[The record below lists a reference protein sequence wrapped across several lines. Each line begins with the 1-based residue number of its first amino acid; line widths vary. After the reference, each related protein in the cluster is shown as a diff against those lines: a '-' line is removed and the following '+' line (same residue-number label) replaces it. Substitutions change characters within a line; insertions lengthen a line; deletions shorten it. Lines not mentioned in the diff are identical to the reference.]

1 MLRDVDKKLGDT
13 VFREIF
19 FVFKI
24 SSSVMR
30 SGNMINMESP
40 STPRRSS
47 LKKFFLNI
55 QKF

>member
-1 MLRDVDKKLGDT
+1 MLRDVDKKLRDT
-13 VFREIF
+13 FFREIYF
-19 FVFKI
+19 FFKI

-47 LKKFFLNI
+47 LKKLFLNI